1 MDEMSHP
8 RDNPDTVVQAVDDM
22 PLLEAA
28 WRGERDA
35 FTTIVEMHGR
45 FIHAFLRARLT
56 CRADADDLAQ
66 EVFVRVV
73 SRRAVPRAGEGLRL
87 RGWLAGIA
95 RNVLR
100 EHVRRARRRPET
112 AWTRLCLEAEERI
125 ARAADVDDGLDCAL
139 AGLPACL
146 DGLGP
151 SAREAI
157 DLYYHDDLRMAQI
170 ATRFRRSE
178 GAVKLLVHRARE
190 AVRKCLV
197 ARGIGGSADGG

>member
-1 MDEMSHP
+1 MDDMSP
-8 RDNPDTVVQAVDDM
+8 RHERLGTAVENGDDM

-28 WRGERDA
+28 WRGDREA
-35 FTTIVEMHGR
+35 FTAIVELHER
-45 FIHAFLRARLT
+45 FVHAFLRARLT
-56 CRADADDLAQ
+56 CRADADDLTQ

-73 SRRAVPRAGEGLRL
+73 SRRAVPRAGQSLRL

-100 EHVRRARRRPET
+100 EHVRRARRRPEA
-112 AWTRLCLEAEERI
+112 AWTRLCLEAEERLVP
-125 ARAADVDDGLDCAL
+125 AADADEGLDCAL
-139 AGLPACL
+139 AGLPDCL
-146 DGLGP
+146 EALGP

-157 DLYYHDDLRMAQI
+157 DLYYHDDLRMSQI

-190 AVRKCLV
+190 AVRRCLV
-197 ARGIGGSADGG
+197 ARGIGGSADAG

>member
-1 MDEMSHP
+1 MDAMSDP
-8 RDNPDTVVQAVDDM
+8 RNTPDAVLQTSDDM
-22 PLLEAA
+22 SLLEAA
-28 WRGERDA
+28 WRGDRDA
-35 FTTIVEMHGR
+35 FAAIVELHER
-45 FIHAFLRARLT
+45 FVHAFLRARLT
-56 CRADADDLAQ
+56 CRADADDLTQ

-73 SRRAVPRAGEGLRL
+73 ARRAVPRPGHGLRL

-100 EHVRRARRRPET
+100 EHVRRCRRRPET
-112 AWTRLCLEAEERI
+112 AWTRVCLEAEERI
-125 ARAADVDDGLDCAL
+125 ARAADVDEGLDCAL
-139 AGLPACL
+139 AGLPDCL
-146 DGLGP
+146 EALGP

-190 AVRKCLV
+190 AVRRCLV